1 MNDDFC
7 AFTDLA
13 VNFYRAIVFVNDFL
27 YIAETQPESFYIM
40 GIACRHTVEFLKNVF
55 LVFPGDAN
63 TVIRNSDG
71 YTLAV
76 SSGGNGDL
84 RYPRGIFESV
94 VNEVDKNIEEI
105 GLIDE
110 HHRISCVKEGG
121 NHSAAAVN
129 LQFEC
134 INSSENHLMNIRS
147 VLIQLNPGLFKYC
160 SLKHLFNKDPQ

>member
-13 VNFYRAIVFVNDFL
+13 VNFNRAIVFVNDFL
-27 YIAETQPESFYIM
+27 DIAETQPESFYIM
-40 GIACRHTVEFLKNVF
+40 GIACRHAVEFLKNVF

-71 YTLAV
+71 YSLAG

-84 RYPRGIFESV
+84 RYTRGIFESV
-94 VNEVDKNIEEI
+94 VDEVDKNIEEI

-121 NHSAAAVN
+121 YHSATAVN

-134 INSSENHLMNIRS
+134 INSSEDHLMNIRS
-147 VLIQLNPGLFKYC
+147 VLIQLNPGPVSYT
-160 SLKHLFNKDPQ
+160 HLTLPTNREV